1 MEQGSLR
8 KLLPRFCYER
18 TIKVPVLLTLILT
31 VLITAMANV
40 TSAQKDITWML
51 EDARLLILYVLNSI
65 S

>member
-1 MEQGSLR
+1 
-8 KLLPRFCYER
+8 
-18 TIKVPVLLTLILT
+18 VPVLLTLILT

-51 EDARLLILYVLNSI
+51 EGARLLILYVLNSI